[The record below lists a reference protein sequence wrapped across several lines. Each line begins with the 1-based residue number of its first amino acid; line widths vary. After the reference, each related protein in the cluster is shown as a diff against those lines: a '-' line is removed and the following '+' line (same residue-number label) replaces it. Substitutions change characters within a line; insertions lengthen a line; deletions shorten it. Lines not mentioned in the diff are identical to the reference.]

1 MPNPDIYDEQHD
13 TILFKEVVLFL
24 CNMNVI
30 SLFLNTSSQIA
41 IEESLRPQ
49 KSGLPCG
56 ASASLQ
62 VFKVFLGRVQ
72 PETGYRSHHTQS
84 WQDQGHRY
92 VLALTF

>member
-62 VFKVFLGRVQ
+62 VAEVAEAQYATKRQL
-72 PETGYRSHHTQS
+72 
-84 WQDQGHRY
+84 
-92 VLALTF
+92 